1 MKLKT
6 TSNKYTLI
14 SSLELIETY
23 PILHNEVEEIKTKL
37 SSYVSGLLLDLKYK
51 TELEELDDSDLFS
64 RLETYFNPEEILY
77 INESKI
83 IGSIKEYLYHL
94 FDEMGGMENLSNCES
109 IIFAGSLQLP
119 KQKIVLYLIKPP
131 PNEMNVLIGV

>member
-1 MKLKT
+1 MPS
-6 TSNKYTLI
+6 SNYTLI

-23 PILHNEVEEIKTKL
+23 PVLHNEVEEIKTKL
-37 SSYVSGLLLDLKYK
+37 SSYISGLLIDLKYK
-51 TELEELDDSDLFS
+51 AELKELDDSDLLS
-64 RLETYFNPEEILY
+64 RLEAYFNPEEILY
-77 INESKI
+77 ISESKI

-94 FDEMGGMENLSNCES
+94 FDEMGGIENLSNCES

-119 KQKIVLYLIKPP
+119 KQKIVLHLIKPP

>member
-1 MKLKT
+1 MKMKT

-23 PILHNEVEEIKTKL
+23 PVLHNEVEEIKTKL

-51 TELEELDDSDLFS
+51 TELKELDDSDLFS
-64 RLETYFNPEEILY
+64 RLEAYFSPEETLY
-77 INESKI
+77 ISESKI

-94 FDEMGGMENLSNCES
+94 FDEMGGIENLSNCES

-119 KQKIVLYLIKPP
+119 KQKIVLHLIKPP

>member
-1 MKLKT
+1 ML
-6 TSNKYTLI
+6 SNNYMLI

-23 PILHNEVEEIKTKL
+23 PVLHNEVIAIRTKL
-37 SSYVSGLLLDLKYK
+37 SSYISGLLIDLKYRD
-51 TELEELDDSDLFS
+51 ELKELDDELLLS
-64 RLETYFNPEEILY
+64 RLEVYFSPEETLY
-77 INESKI
+77 ISESKI

>member
-23 PILHNEVEEIKTKL
+23 PVLHSEVEEIKTKL

-131 PNEMNVLIGV
+131 PNEMNVLMGV

>member
-23 PILHNEVEEIKTKL
+23 PVLHNEVEEIKTKL

-51 TELEELDDSDLFS
+51 TELKELDDSDLLS
-64 RLETYFNPEEILY
+64 RLEAHFNPEEILY

-94 FDEMGGMENLSNCES
+94 FDEMGGMENIKQYST
-109 IIFAGSLQLP
+109 IVFAGSIELP
-119 KQKIVLYLIKPP
+119 KQKIVLELVRLPA
-131 PNEMNVLIGV
+131 NEMNVLIGV